1 MSQHTP
7 RPWKV
12 CNDETP
18 WTEGDA
24 ELAIEYGEAFGITDV
39 LFSITGGEEG
49 GESVVA
55 RLPWEPGADSERQ
68 GELRANARLI
78 AAAPELRKVVAGG
91 VSAISIFE
99 AEFADTEVAAWLK
112 DARALLAT
120 IDGGTEE

>member
-1 MSQHTP
+1 MSEHTP
-7 RPWKV
+7 GPWQE
-12 CNDETP
+12 CGDETP

-78 AAAPELRKVVAGG
+78 AAAPEMYALLEEWLAHGGDCTDCAVV
-91 VSAISIFE
+91 S
-99 AEFADTEVAAWLK
+99 
-112 DARALLAT
+112 RALLAT